1 MKLKSLDFFRK
12 LPNDI
17 ETSSVSGGFFS
28 VLAIIVFLIFKNFHH
43 QMNF

>member
-1 MKLKSLDFFRK
+1 MRLKSLDFFRK

-28 VLAIIVFLIFKNFHH
+28 VVAIVVLICFLNILL
-43 QMNF
+43 